1 VAGVQ
6 LDGGEDSLTGRS
18 SGSKGSGIS
27 KGSSA
32 GISKRGG
39 TSISKW
45 GTKTSISK
53 WGTKTSISKWGSN
66 SRGSVSNVGNN
77 GTGSSG
83 VNTTEKTSTDTIGTS
98 IWVWKDSGEGSR
110 GSNLISSTPLSLL
123 SNSLFSSRLLR
134 GSGGCSSSGSVSSS
148 KFSLGSSNLRS
159 VNNGNWEGEVEN
171 GSDKGLNDRGNGKVG
186 SGNSESIDGI
196 SNVVDSLEKTI
207 GVNILVGAGGHSIGI
222 AGLSTG

>member
-45 GTKTSISK
+45 GTKTSISE
-53 WGTKTSISKWGSN
+53 WGSN

-110 GSNLISSTPLSLL
+110 GSNFSNLISSTPLSLL

-134 GSGGCSSSGSVSSS
+134 GSGGSSSSGSVSSS

-159 VNNGNWEGEVEN
+159 VNNGNWKGEVEN
-171 GSDKGLNDRGNGKVG
+171 GSNKGLNGADDRGNGKVG

-207 GVNILVGAGGHSIGI
+207 GVNVLVGAGGHSIGI